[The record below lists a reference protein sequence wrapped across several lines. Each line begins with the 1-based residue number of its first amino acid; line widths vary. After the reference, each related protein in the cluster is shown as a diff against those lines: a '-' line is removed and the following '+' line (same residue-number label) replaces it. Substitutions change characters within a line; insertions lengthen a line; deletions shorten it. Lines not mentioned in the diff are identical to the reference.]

1 MLHLGKGFRVLRV
14 IPVIKP
20 GSTAFTFA
28 LARNDD
34 DETAARQKAAAD
46 RLVAGAAKEV
56 EPDPTIWG
64 LIDSIKCHHNGQD

>member
-1 MLHLGKGFRVLRV
+1 MSHWERDSNVLRV

-34 DETAARQKAAAD
+34 DETAARQKAAANG
-46 RLVAGAAKEV
+46 LIAGVAKEL

-64 LIDSIKCHHNGQD
+64 LIDSIKRHHNGRD